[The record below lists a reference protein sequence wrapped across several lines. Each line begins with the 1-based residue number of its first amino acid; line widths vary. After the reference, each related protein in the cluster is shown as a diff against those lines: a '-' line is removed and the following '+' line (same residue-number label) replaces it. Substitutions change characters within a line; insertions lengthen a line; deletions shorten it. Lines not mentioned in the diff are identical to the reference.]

1 MASATFY
8 NAAKKQ
14 NSTLRPSGGTVIDV
28 KLKDGVDLIN
38 PVFILNYGS
47 TPTWTSAFFE
57 GRYYFV
63 TSIESVRNDLWAVAC
78 RVDALATYRSQIGA
92 QTLYVVRSSNR
103 FDGAIVDQNYPVK
116 TGIDIQTTNTPA
128 FYDAFNFTG
137 GTYVVGIINSERT
150 GAPVGAVSYYAFT
163 QQTFRNF
170 LNVLMGNISRYEVDP
185 TEVSEPL
192 QKMLFNPFQYI
203 ASCIWFPFDISNFQ
217 GTDSDIYY
225 GWWKLSDVVYGKK
238 ISSVVPIDRFA
249 ILPTLA
255 HPQQQSRGAYLSGA
269 PYTKKLVRCMPFG
282 MFEVDPQIYYGATPV
297 YLNLKTDIVTGAGV
311 LMVYK
316 TENEVVKVTQTL
328 QAQIGVQIQLAQMNL
343 DFQAQLTAEQATLGV
358 AASLTKP
365 SPFGFLSADIAAV
378 GSAELAKVPTLQST
392 GLNGG
397 IASLQG
403 NIECINQFMTIAD
416 EDNAHRGRPYCQMAQ
431 IGSVG
436 GFMVVADADFD
447 IACTD
452 TERAIIKQYM
462 ESGFYYE

>member
-1 MASATFY
+1 MASAIFY
-8 NAAKKQ
+8 NAAKKE
-14 NSTLRPSGGTVIDV
+14 NSTLRPSGGTTIDV
-28 KLKDGVDLIN
+28 KLKDGTNLIS
-38 PVFILNYGS
+38 PVFILSYGR
-47 TPTWTSAFFE
+47 TPTWTEVFFE

-63 TSIESVRNDLWAVAC
+63 NSIESVRNDLWAISC
-78 RVDALATYRSQIGA
+78 RVDALATYKDVIGA
-92 QTLYVVRSSNR
+92 QTLYVVRSSAR

-116 TGIDIQTTNTPA
+116 TGIDLQTTNTA
-128 FYDAFNFTG
+128 SFYDAFNFTG

-170 LNVLMGNISRYEVDP
+170 LNVLMGNIANYGVDA
-185 TEVSEPL
+185 TEVSENL

-203 ASCIWFPFDISNFQ
+203 ASCIWFPFDISSFQ
-217 GTDSDIYY
+217 GSDADIYY
-225 GWWKLSDVVYGKK
+225 GWWKLSDTVYGKK
-238 ISSVVPIDRFA
+238 ISSVVPIDKFA
-249 ILPTLA
+249 ILNTLA
-255 HPQQQSRGAYLSGA
+255 HPQQQSRGAFLSGA
-269 PYTKKLVRCMPFG
+269 PYTKKMVRCMPFG
-282 MFEVDPQIYYGATPV
+282 MFEIDPQIYYGATPV

-316 TENEVVKVTQTL
+316 TENEAVKVTHTL

-343 DFQAQLTAEQATLGV
+343 DFQAQLNAEQASIGFANAV
-358 AASLTKP
+358 TKVH
-365 SPFGFLSADIAAV
+365 PFGILNADIAAV
-378 GSAELAKVPTLQST
+378 GSAELARVPTLQST

-403 NIECINQFMTIAD
+403 NIECINQFMLITD
-416 EDNAHRGRPYCQMAQ
+416 EDNAHRGRPYCQLAQ

-436 GFMVVADADFD
+436 GFMVVSDADFD

-452 TERAIIKQYM
+452 TERAIIKQFM